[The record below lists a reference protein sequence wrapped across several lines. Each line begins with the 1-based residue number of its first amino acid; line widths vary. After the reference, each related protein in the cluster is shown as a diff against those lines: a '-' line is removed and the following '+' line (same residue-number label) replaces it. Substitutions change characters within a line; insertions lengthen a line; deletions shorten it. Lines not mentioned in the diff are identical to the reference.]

1 MLVERIRGLWASGGN
16 HAVKQELLAFAK
28 LSGGFAIARRALRKH
43 LRILAYH
50 GLWTTPGFAFGDR
63 LFMGPDQF
71 KRRMEWLKRS
81 CYRVLSLDE
90 AVAALAN
97 GTLRDNSVVITIDD
111 GWKSTY
117 THMLP
122 ILEQWGLPATVYI
135 TSWYADK
142 QIPVLNV
149 ALNYVLQCS
158 NVDNFTWYSPKHS
171 AMPLRL
177 GDRKDRQVTAL
188 KLDRMLQELP
198 TIAERLHEF
207 REICKLADVSTE
219 PWWSA
224 GQFHLM
230 NREEIRL
237 AYQRGLNIQL
247 HTHRHGNVDS
257 ATGLLAEELS
267 QNRSYL
273 ADACGSDHL
282 AHFCYPNGR
291 YDPAAAEVG
300 RRRHQIGGA
309 YRAWAQPAGGQSVC
323 AAEVPRRAF
332 GDAGGIRG
340 LPLRS
345 ARSLRGRRW
354 AASARPA
361 SGNRGCWRVA
371 FAGHSG
377 ALISRVRA
385 AGSWRGNSRSKGSA
399 RGPSRRGS
407 GRGGRARRRDI
418 GSGRRRN
425 SRVRMKS

>member
-97 GTLRDNSVVITIDD
+97 GTLPDNSVVITIDD

-247 HTHRHGNVDS
+247 HTHRHGDVDV

-291 YDPAAAEVG
+291 YDPAAAEVLAGAGIKSAVLTEPGLNPPGADPYALRRFLDG
-300 RRRHQIGGA
+300 RSVTPEEFEAYLCGA
-309 YRAWAQPAGGQSVC
+309 LDLYAG
-323 AAEVPRRAF
+323 AAGRLRPGRLAATADDGR
-332 GDAGGIRG
+332 
-340 LPLRS
+340 LRS
-345 ARSLRGRRW
+345 Q
-354 AASARPA
+354 RP
-361 SGNRGCWRVA
+361 
-371 FAGHSG
+371 
-377 ALISRVRA
+377 RA
-385 AGSWRGNSRSKGSA
+385 
-399 RGPSRRGS
+399 PL
-407 GRGGRARRRDI
+407 
-418 GSGRRRN
+418 
-425 SRVRMKS
+425 